1 MTLRQNTER
10 KKYEGRGEKR
20 RRETR
25 TDETRKW
32 DEGPRGEV
40 ERNEWR
46 PSLPRLYLTSN
57 RHRQTSRLDKQT
69 LVEFLL
75 FLLILH
81 FSSCFDLLHLNT
93 KRRESRGKMSH

>member
-1 MTLRQNTER
+1 VPLRQNTER

-46 PSLPRLYLTSN
+46 PSLPRL
-57 RHRQTSRLDKQT
+57 
-69 LVEFLL
+69 
-75 FLLILH
+75 
-81 FSSCFDLLHLNT
+81 
-93 KRRESRGKMSH
+93 

>member
-1 MTLRQNTER
+1 MMSRKGYDTQHVPLRQNTER

-46 PSLPRLYLTSN
+46 PSLPRL
-57 RHRQTSRLDKQT
+57 
-69 LVEFLL
+69 
-75 FLLILH
+75 
-81 FSSCFDLLHLNT
+81 
-93 KRRESRGKMSH
+93 